1 MTIGDHNILI
11 KIREMKDSLTP
22 VEQKVADCILEYQ
35 REVPKMSIKTLSTL
49 SGTSEASVLRFCKT
63 VGFTG
68 YREFIISVT
77 SSLVMNID
85 DENTE
90 EKPYTD
96 LQPGDDFPVIIRKI
110 AKRNIQ
116 SIEDTISV
124 LNTSEVTAAVKV
136 IQKARRICFFG
147 IGASSLVCMDAVHKF
162 LRINMN
168 CFTWED
174 SHQQYAMATLLTR
187 EDVAILVSNSGNTQE
202 IVDILEIAKKQ
213 KAKVIAITRYSK
225 SILAEKADIVLS
237 MSTPEIMIRSGAMG
251 SRIAM
256 LTIVDILFSCVA
268 SADYDVIKKYLKK
281 TNDIIKEKKRR

>member
-1 MTIGDHNILI
+1 MIIGDTNILI
-11 KIREMKDSLTP
+11 KIREIKDSLTP

-35 REVPKMSIKTLSTL
+35 REVPKMSIKTLSSI

-63 VGFTG
+63 LGFTG
-68 YREFIISVT
+68 YRDFIISVT
-77 SSLVMNID
+77 SSLVMNVE
-85 DENTE
+85 ENSE
-90 EKPYTD
+90 EDSYTD

-110 AKRNIQ
+110 AKNNIQ

-124 LNTSEVTAAVKV
+124 LNINEVIAAVKS
-136 IQKARRICFFG
+136 IQKARRIYFFG
-147 IGASSLVCMDAVHKF
+147 IGASSLVCTDAVHKF
-162 LRINMN
+162 LRINKE

-174 SHQQYAMATLLTR
+174 SHQQYAMATLLTSD
-187 EDVAILVSNSGNTQE
+187 DVAILVSNSGKTQE
-202 IVDILEIAKKQ
+202 IVDIMEIAKKQ

-225 SILAEKADIVLS
+225 SILAERADIVLS
-237 MSTPEIMIRSGAMG
+237 ISTPEIMIRSGAMG

-281 TNDIIKEKKRR
+281 TNDIIKEKRR